1 MTRAFSKLIAA
12 AILLALPIGVPQ
24 AMTQEAQSTA
34 LSSLRSASGSELEA
48 IVKNYREERQSDIQE
63 LMSIVGEQEATLIKT
78 QRVVNNSREWFA
90 IVLLGDIQPAAA
102 APLLARL
109 ISVRDSS
116 FSLVS
121 DEGGPHWY
129 SFPAAVALS
138 KIGIPAV
145 EPLLEL
151 ARTSSLTSTVFH
163 LCGVTLEA
171 TLGEELALSAVKQY
185 ARQHPELSQKDRL
198 TALTALV
205 RAGHKRWTAYGASDF
220 LPE

>member
-1 MTRAFSKLIAA
+1 MM
-12 AILLALPIGVPQ
+12 Q
-24 AMTQEAQSTA
+24 ETQSIT
-34 LSSLRSASGSELEA
+34 LSSLRYASGSELEV
-48 IVKNYREERQSDIQE
+48 IVKNYREQRQSDIQE
-63 LMSIVGEQEATLIKT
+63 LMNIVGEQEATLIKT
-78 QRVVNNSREWFA
+78 QRIASNSREWFA
-90 IVLLGDIQPAAA
+90 IVLLGEIKSATAV
-102 APLLARL
+102 PLLVRL

-138 KIGIPAV
+138 KIGMSAV

-151 ARTSSLTSTVFH
+151 ARTSSPTSTVFH

-171 TLGEELALSAVKQY
+171 TLGEELALSAIKQY
-185 ARQHPELSQKDRL
+185 AQQYPNFSQKDRL
-198 TALTALV
+198 TALTTLI

-220 LPE
+220 SPE